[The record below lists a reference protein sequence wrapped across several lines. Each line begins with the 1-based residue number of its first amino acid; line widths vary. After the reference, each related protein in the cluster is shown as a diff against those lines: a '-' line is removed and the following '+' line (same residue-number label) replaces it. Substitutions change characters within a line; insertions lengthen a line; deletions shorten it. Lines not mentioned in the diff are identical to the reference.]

1 MTPALIH
8 RPATARRLGVPQ
20 TPTLKTTAALVLAV
34 VLTAVPVAPAHADQP
49 LWELGVGAGALRL
62 PHYRGADQSRSWLLP
77 VPYAVYRG
85 DFLKADR
92 DGARAVLL
100 DSERVDIDLSTDLSP
115 PTRSRDNNAR
125 RGMPDLASLL
135 EFGPSLNL
143 MIARGPASKLHL
155 RLPLRAGWTL
165 EGGSRQTGFSAAPH
179 LNLDLRVQGW
189 NLGLQAGVLWG
200 DRKRH
205 AYFYE
210 VEPVYA
216 SATRS
221 AYRATSGY
229 AGWDATVALSRR
241 SGNTW
246 TGAFLKIDR
255 LDGARF
261 VDSPLVRSQGNWSA
275 GFAMAWVLKT
285 SDTRVPDSD

>member
-1 MTPALIH
+1 M
-8 RPATARRLGVPQ
+8 R
-20 TPTLKTTAALVLAV
+20 TTAAAGALLLKVGLTVGLAV
-34 VLTAVPVAPAHADQP
+34 GLAASAHADQP
-49 LWELGVGAGALRL
+49 LWELGLGAGALRL
-62 PHYRGADQSRSWLLP
+62 PHYRGADQARSWLLP

-100 DSERVDIDLSTDLSP
+100 DSERVDLDLSVAASP

-125 RGMPDLASLL
+125 RGMPDLAPTI
-135 EFGPSLNL
+135 EFGPNLNL
-143 MIARGPASKLHL
+143 LLSRGPSSKLQL

-165 EGGSRQTGFSAAPH
+165 ARGAQQTGLSAAPH
-179 LNLDLRVQGW
+179 LNLDLRLGGW
-189 NLGLQAGVLWG
+189 NLGMQAGVLWG

-216 SATRS
+216 TATR
-221 AYRATSGY
+221 ATYRARGGY
-229 AGWDATVALSRR
+229 AGWDATLALSQR
-241 SGNTW
+241 SGSTW
-246 TGAFLKIDR
+246 TAAYLKLDR

-261 VDSPLVRSQGNWSA
+261 ADSPLVKRRGNWSA

-285 SDTRVPDSD
+285 SDTRVPDTD